1 MTITARTTAKEDLDV
16 DGDCEIEIYSE
27 GKLLA
32 TLTVYNPKN
41 GTSFVDYSDELN
53 NINYNLLELSASG
66 AVINDKPLIN

>member
-32 TLTVYNPKN
+32 TLTVYNPK
-41 GTSFVDYSDELN
+41 
-53 NINYNLLELSASG
+53 
-66 AVINDKPLIN
+66 KWH